1 MGSAKRTRRTKPAP
15 RAQLARDGLVGA
27 VGAATYWG
35 ALQYAPPD
43 YSKPLTDAGLI
54 VLGVWLSL
62 MVLHSVLD
70 LIDRARGAATDEAEE
85 SPEDSPGSLD

>member
-1 MGSAKRTRRTKPAP
+1 MASAKRTRRTKPARP
-15 RAQLARDGLVGA
+15 KALARDGLVGA
-27 VGAATYWG
+27 VGAVTYWG
-35 ALQYAPPD
+35 ASQYAPPD

-85 SPEDSPGSLD
+85 SPEDSPGTLD

>member
-1 MGSAKRTRRTKPAP
+1 MCAKRTRRSRPARP
-15 RAQLARDGLVGA
+15 AQLVREGLVGI

-35 ALQYAPPD
+35 ALQFAPPD

-54 VLGVWLSL
+54 VLGVWLAL

-70 LIDRARGAATDEAEE
+70 LIDRARGVATDAEE
-85 SPEDSPGSLD
+85 EPSQDPPG

>member
-1 MGSAKRTRRTKPAP
+1 MGSAKRTRRTKPAR

-35 ALQYAPPD
+35 ALQFAPPD

-62 MVLHSVLD
+62 MVLQSVLD
-70 LIDRARGAATDEAEE
+70 LIDRARGGATDAEE
-85 SPEDSPGSLD
+85 EPPQDPPRTLD

>member
-1 MGSAKRTRRTKPAP
+1 MASAKRTRRTKPARP
-15 RAQLARDGLVGA
+15 GGVARDGLVGA

-35 ALQYAPPD
+35 ALQFASPD

-62 MVLHSVLD
+62 MVLNSVLD

-85 SPEDSPGSLD
+85 SSEDSPGSLD

>member
-1 MGSAKRTRRTKPAP
+1 MASAKRTRRTKPARP
-15 RAQLARDGLVGA
+15 AQLARDGLVGA

-35 ALQYAPPD
+35 ALQFAPPD

-62 MVLHSVLD
+62 MVLQSVLD
-70 LIDRARGAATDEAEE
+70 LIDRARGGATDAEE
-85 SPEDSPGSLD
+85 EPPQDPPRTLD